1 MESSENNLSYQV
13 PKWAG
18 IPPQGFHLDVMKDNK
33 LVQKLMIDEKN
44 HYLFGRNIAMT
55 DFCIDHASCSRV
67 HAALVYHKN
76 LTRFFLVDLGSTHG
90 SFIGNVRI
98 EEHKPTQLSIDSSFH
113 FGASTRIFVLR
124 EKPKSKEI
132 SGDDEM
138 MNAMSLQDYR
148 NEIDHLTEY
157 NTAQNLKVCMLGV
170 SETEL
175 IKPAGAKKRKSV
187 HFKPDDEIIN
197 PEDVD
202 PSVGR
207 FRNLV
212 QTSLIPNNDRNKA
225 KRFKNDQSSNSSAFS
240 ILFKNS
246 FGSSISSGNRSSDK
260 NPLARNILAMNLPNS
275 APDLEEFS
283 NPTKKNIE
291 KIEEDDN
298 KINRFANE
306 DDEDGEK

>member
-1 MESSENNLSYQV
+1 
-13 PKWAG
+13 
-18 IPPQGFHLDVMKDNK
+18 
-33 LVQKLMIDEKN
+33 
-44 HYLFGRNIAMT
+44 
-55 DFCIDHASCSRV
+55 
-67 HAALVYHKN
+67 
-76 LTRFFLVDLGSTHG
+76 
-90 SFIGNVRI
+90 
-98 EEHKPTQLSIDSSFH
+98 
-113 FGASTRIFVLR
+113 
-124 EKPKSKEI
+124 
-132 SGDDEM
+132 
-138 MNAMSLQDYR
+138 
-148 NEIDHLTEY
+148 
-157 NTAQNLKVCMLGV
+157 MLGV

-298 KINRFANE
+298 KINRIANE
-306 DDEDGEK
+306 DDEDGETMNVCDDDHNRSLSTESRKKKYAKEAWPGHEKTTSLTNF